1 MGQVMKNLIVI
12 IIAVFSVSACSTYP
26 SKFKCGEAKGLGC
39 HRLSDIDKQIT
50 SGEIEQ
56 IYLKQVY
63 LNKNSKKCRGLFCKK
78 SSADSDLPALSQGKA
93 IRVKMQGSDE
103 YIWLE
108 E

>member
-12 IIAVFSVSACSTYP
+12 ILAIFSVSACSTYP

-56 IYLKQVY
+56 VY
-63 LNKNSKKCRGLFCKK
+63 LDKNSKKCRGLFCKK
-78 SSADSDLPALSQGKA
+78 SSADSDLPFLSKGKA
-93 IRVKMQGSDE
+93 IRVKMEDSDE

>member
-1 MGQVMKNLIVI
+1 MKNLIVI

-56 IYLKQVY
+56 IYF
-63 LNKNSKKCRGLFCKK
+63 NKNSKKCRGLFCR
-78 SSADSDLPALSQGKA
+78 SAGEDTDLPSLSKGKA
-93 IRVKMQGSDE
+93 IRVKMQDSDE